1 MREPEFFTTRRRRE
15 LERDATKLRLAH
27 WAAGGCRVSAYMLE
41 HGCSF
46 PDALDG
52 LAAGNP
58 KPCVVLDIRDY
69 QPHPEGEPS
78 DQPKVDR

>member
-1 MREPEFFTTRRRRE
+1 MREPELFTTRRRRE
-15 LERDATKLRLAH
+15 LER
-27 WAAGGCRVSAYMLE
+27 WAAGGCRISAYMLE

-58 KPCVVLDIRDY
+58 RPAVVLDIRDY
-69 QPHPEGEPS
+69 RDPDPNPNPG
-78 DQPKVDR
+78 

>member
-1 MREPEFFTTRRRRE
+1 MDGGAPFGERHRAD

-27 WAAGGCRVSAYMLE
+27 WAVEGCRISAYMLE

-52 LAAGNP
+52 LGRRMTAPAP
-58 KPCVVLDIRDY
+58 VPDPDTEWR
-69 QPHPEGEPS
+69 
-78 DQPKVDR
+78 